1 MAMIDDQG
9 LAHWLSAGPSLCP
22 SVPLLF
28 QMFVKVAIC
37 DMIALAGLKH
47 DMLCLNEL
55 SIFDMRE
62 DIRVVTHK
70 GDPVLAIA
78 IRTPL
83 GPDCETPL
91 SDARLCGEMYDYM
104 QRLRTFHN
112 LRYSCVCVLLCL
124 LSSPYPCVCF
134 VAGAVI
140 RNKLMSHVCVKRCAC
155 VWRLPFIIVLRTGS
169 PEDRSV

>member
-70 GDPVLAIA
+70 GVPVLVIA

-91 SDARLCGEMYDYM
+91 SDARLCGQMYDYM
-104 QRLRTFHN
+104 QRLRPQVFVCVCS
-112 LRYSCVCVLLCL
+112 LMSALFSIPLCVFCCRRRYQKQADESCLCQEVCVCVAATLH
-124 LSSPYPCVCF
+124 YRAQNRF
-134 VAGAVI
+134 A
-140 RNKLMSHVCVKRCAC
+140 
-155 VWRLPFIIVLRTGS
+155 
-169 PEDRSV
+169 